1 MAYPWRGGRARV
13 LVPVASHPPSLAAP
27 LLRRSFLFQTP
38 CNKVGQDRAQKLK
51 RRQPDSVQSHA
62 FPPSTGICP
71 SPPSGRDH
79 LDMSGAGTM
88 RASGSTA
95 LVVSAR
101 EVVATSGGS
110 GTQAARQASP
120 VPSLLACRRPEALI
134 C

>member
-13 LVPVASHPPSLAAP
+13 WVPVASHPPSLAAP

-38 CNKVGQDRAQKLK
+38 CKKDGQDRAQKLK
-51 RRQPDSVQSHA
+51 RRQAECRVTPSRRRQA
-62 FPPSTGICP
+62 IAPPF
-71 SPPSGRDH
+71 GRDH
-79 LDMSGAGTM
+79 PGMSGAGTM

-101 EVVATSGGS
+101 EVVETSGGR
-110 GTQAARQASP
+110 GTQAARQVSP

-134 C
+134 F

>member
-1 MAYPWRGGRARV
+1 
-13 LVPVASHPPSLAAP
+13 
-27 LLRRSFLFQTP
+27 
-38 CNKVGQDRAQKLK
+38 
-51 RRQPDSVQSHA
+51 
-62 FPPSTGICP
+62 
-71 SPPSGRDH
+71 
-79 LDMSGAGTM
+79 MSGAGTM

-134 C
+134 FQGDLLLLRAPACCPALSASWGQCTCEHHQHFFAVGSRQAERC